1 MGMKSILRAVL
12 LVSLGACR
20 ALSSFGGAVQDSS
33 ILQPAEKWRVF
44 RAPALV
50 ELVKLDSTIRLDL
63 RYASS
68 NNFMG
73 RPMYGS
79 ARAFLQRPAAD
90 ALVRVH
96 RALRH
101 RGLGLTIFDAYRPWR
116 VTKQFWDE
124 TPAAKRAYV
133 ADPRRGSIHNRGC
146 AVDLTLC
153 DQRTGKELPMPSPF
167 DDFSLRASPRYGG
180 GTVQERAN
188 REILRRAM
196 EAEGFTVNRGE
207 WWHFDYREWREYG
220 ILDIPFTAF

>member
-1 MGMKSILRAVL
+1 MGMKSILRTVL

-33 ILQPAEKWRVF
+33 ILQPAEKGRVF

-180 GTVQERAN
+180 GTIQERAN